1 MEELNILD
9 THSLFCEK
17 LHEEMDTNIKF
28 VWWIW
33 SDSKLSTGS
42 RGKQLTWLCPK
53 VTKYTYQHLLTCNIL
68 LNLSNT

>member
-9 THSLFCEK
+9 TYSLSCEK
-17 LHEEMDTNIKF
+17 LNEEIDTNIKP

-33 SDSKLSTGS
+33 SDSERSAVS

-53 VTKYTYQHLLTCNIL
+53 VTKYTYQHLLSSQS
-68 LNLSNT
+68 NL